1 MSKLTVLLPFLLV
14 VVAALLGVLRLF
26 DRLPSAGWSTYGSLA
41 VTLLLVEAAALAAG
55 LAASA
60 VTTDPAQAS
69 LALPLITFPQVL
81 FSGGILAVPV
91 MATLGR
97 IMSYGMAVRWGFE
110 GVGHALD
117 VNVLYANGTS
127 PLGPPLLAESG
138 ETFSRAVWVDWVV
151 LAGFGLA
158 SLGLAYVVL
167 DRKLR
172 TAKR

>member
-1 MSKLTVLLPFLLV
+1 V
-14 VVAALLGVLRLF
+14 VAAALLGVLRLF
-26 DRLPSAGWSTYGSLA
+26 DRLPAAGWSTYGSLA
-41 VTLLLVEAAALAAG
+41 LTVLLVEAAALAAG

-91 MATLGR
+91 MATLGK

-110 GVGHALD
+110 GIGHALS
-117 VNVLYANGTS
+117 VNVLYANGAS
-127 PLGPPLLAESG
+127 PLGPPLLAEYG
-138 ETFSRAVWVDWVV
+138 DTFSRAVWVDWVV
-151 LAGFGLA
+151 LAGFGIA

-167 DRKLR
+167 ERKLR
-172 TAKR
+172 TGKR